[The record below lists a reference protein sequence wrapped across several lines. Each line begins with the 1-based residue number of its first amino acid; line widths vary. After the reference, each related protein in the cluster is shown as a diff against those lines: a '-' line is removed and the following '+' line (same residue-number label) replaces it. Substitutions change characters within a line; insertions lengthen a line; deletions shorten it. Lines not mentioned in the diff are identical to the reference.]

1 MMPSMKTVPKSFS
14 RPMIRPLF
22 YPTLAVALTTLLTF
36 STCAPFGVKA
46 FAQEIELEEA
56 KTEEQELLDVEE
68 AINDLTDEIMVDEVV
83 VPPADEASSPEK
95 EASPPELPKAVTPI
109 AEPTE
114 IDLPADLNS
123 IELSDETPLE
133 IEVDAD
139 NPGQTYLDK
148 AVETKITAN
157 SLKDLNEVIDLIDT
171 ALEEGLD
178 AGNTDFAEQIL
189 VSSLMQRAGSLSGA
203 VLRQPN
209 PNPSQMNRALQLRM
223 FALTDLQR
231 AVSLDDNQY
240 QAWMLIGRLQSLAGG
255 NKSEARR
262 AMTKVIQYAEKTK
275 DDPAVE
281 SIPNE
286 NLSQAFALR
295 GATQRNPVRRLA
307 DFDKA
312 VELEPEKVEYLILRA
327 QAHQADKHPDKCL
340 ADLDKAIE
348 LAPTSA
354 KAHELKALAL
364 LMQEKPEEA
373 LASFNRATELAP
385 NSITPY
391 QYRGELYSK
400 MGKLDEAVAQLDRAI
415 EIAPTNIASRLVRA
429 ELLIAQ
435 AASVEKPTEE
445 ELEDSTEEAIS
456 EAAATR
462 ADLAKTYRQKAL
474 ADIESSLRAQP
485 GLVRAH
491 VMRARVLTL
500 LDRKDDALNILE
512 QLAKAAPDNLELQ
525 FQLAAYYIDLG
536 RSAAADHSL
545 TKVLELDPEN
555 ILAIRLRGDM
565 RLLIGDHAGAVED
578 FAAAKEK
585 GDLDSSVLNNYAWT
599 LATSP
604 YDEVRDGKLAV
615 ELATE
620 ACEETDYE
628 QAHILS
634 TLASAHAE
642 AGNFEQAIKWAEK
655 AVARAKELG
664 EEDRYDGQLEAELES
679 YRDGKPWR
687 ELQQE
692 SGTKAGPDGEE
703 QMLDASDSDSEDEAA
718 EDDNLV
724 EESSDIED
732 SESRSMDF

>member
-1 MMPSMKTVPKSFS
+1 MPSLKIISKYKSRTMLH
-14 RPMIRPLF
+14 RPYL
-22 YPTLAVALTTLLTF
+22 LTTFLATLLIF
-36 STCAPFGVKA
+36 PLNNHVLGQGVETLDSQI
-46 FAQEIELEEA
+46 QEPGPAEPDVADSIE
-56 KTEEQELLDVEE
+56 
-68 AINDLTDEIMVDEVV
+68 DLVDEVMVDEVV
-83 VPPADEASSPEK
+83 FPPADES
-95 EASPPELPKAVTPI
+95 EAPELPKADKPV

-114 IDLPADLNS
+114 IELPADLNE
-123 IELSDETPLE
+123 IELSDETPIE
-133 IEVDAD
+133 VEVDAD
-139 NPGQTYLDK
+139 NPGQTYLDQ
-148 AVETKITAN
+148 AVEIKITAN
-157 SLKDLNEVIDLIDT
+157 SLKDLNQVIDLVDT

-203 VLRQPN
+203 VLQQPN
-209 PNPSQMNRALQLRM
+209 PDPAQMNRALQLRM

-231 AVSLDDNQY
+231 AVSLDDDQY
-240 QAWMLIGRLQSLAGG
+240 QAWMLIGRLQSLPGG

-275 DDPAVE
+275 DDPSVE
-281 SIPNE
+281 SLSKE

-295 GATQRNPVRRLA
+295 GATQRNSARRLA
-307 DFDKA
+307 DFNQA
-312 VELEPEKVEYLILRA
+312 VELEPEKSEYLILRA
-327 QAHQADKHPDKCL
+327 QAHQADKNPDRCI

-364 LMQEKPEEA
+364 LMQEKPEAA
-373 LASFNRATELAP
+373 LESFNRATELAP
-385 NSITPY
+385 DSITPY

-415 EIAPTNIASRLVRA
+415 EIAPTNLASRLVRA
-429 ELLIAQ
+429 ELLLALAQ
-435 AASVEKPTEE
+435 SVEKPTEE
-445 ELEDSTEEAIS
+445 EQLAELTEEAIS
-456 EAAATR
+456 QAAAIR
-462 ADLAKTYRQKAL
+462 SGLAKTYRQKAL
-474 ADIESSLRAQP
+474 TDIESALQVRP

-500 LDRKDDALNILE
+500 LERPEEALNILE
-512 QLAKAAPDNLELQ
+512 QLAKAAPDNLEIQ

-555 ILAIRLRGDM
+555 SLAIRLRGDM
-565 RLLIGDHAGAVED
+565 RLLIGDHAGAIED
-578 FAAAKEK
+578 FAIAREK
-585 GDLDSSVLNNYAWT
+585 GELDASVLNNYAWT

-604 YDEVRDGKLAV
+604 YDEVRNGKLAV

-620 ACEETDYE
+620 ACEETNYE

-642 AGNFEQAIKWAEK
+642 AGNFGEAIKWAEK

-692 SGTKAGPDGEE
+692 SGTKAGPAGEE
-703 QMLDASDSDSEDEAA
+703 QPLDSNLKNSDDDASSKADAKETG
-718 EDDNLV
+718 
-724 EESSDIED
+724 EESDTKD
-732 SESRSMDF
+732 TESRSLDF